1 LGSDINF
8 DQLRIGIS
16 AANSWGRNTLLTGVR
31 YGTTFNGQAPLQ
43 RQYRL
48 GGFLNLSG
56 LNPDELNGQHTGL
69 ATLAY
74 YRRIGDI
81 ALLPTYIGAAA
92 ELGNTWQDRSDIG
105 LDSSIFAG
113 SIFVGVDTILGPIYL
128 AVGSAEG
135 GQTALYFYVGRTF

>member
-1 LGSDINF
+1 LGSDTEF
-8 DQLRIGIS
+8 DQLQLGFS
-16 AANSWGRNTLLTGVR
+16 TANSWGRNTLLTGIR

-43 RQYRL
+43 RHYRL

-56 LNPDELNGQHTGL
+56 LNPDELSGQHTGI

-81 ALLPTYIGAAA
+81 ALLPTYIGATA
-92 ELGNTWQDRSDIG
+92 ELGNTWQDESDIS

-113 SIFVGVDTILGPIYL
+113 SVFVGVDTILGPIYM
-128 AVGSAEG
+128 AVGLAEG
-135 GQTALYFYVGRTF
+135 GQSALYFYVGRTF

>member
-1 LGSDINF
+1 LLADI
-8 DQLRIGIS
+8 
-16 AANSWGRNTLLTGVR
+16 R

-56 LNPDELNGQHTGL
+56 LNPDELNGPHSGT

-74 YRRIGDI
+74 YRRLGDI
-81 ALLPTYIGAAA
+81 ALLPTYIGASA
-92 ELGNTWQDRSDIG
+92 ELGNTWQDRSDISF
-105 LDSSIFAG
+105 DSSIFAG
-113 SIFVGVDTILGPIYL
+113 SVFVGVDSILGPIYL
-128 AVGSAEG
+128 AVGLVEH